1 MSSTHEIQL
10 SDAEVEAL
18 TAQIEAISSK
28 EKVLAKPIL
37 RALLSLINKPVD
49 ISSLLRQWLS
59 KVKVAESFVK
69 VFHSVLSIPA
79 SVHDWDLY

>member
-10 SDAEVEAL
+10 TDAEVEAL
-18 TAQIEAISSK
+18 AAQIEAISSK
-28 EKVLAKPIL
+28 EKALAKPIL
-37 RALLSLINKPVD
+37 RALLSVVNKPVD

-59 KVKVAESFVK
+59 KVKVAESVVK

-79 SVHDWDLY
+79 SVYDWDLY